1 MDITFD
7 HVVMPQ
13 AINDLVCLVFSSAH
27 DEGMIEEVAHV
38 DEGIGTDPSVMA
50 KVVEGVARME

>member
-1 MDITFD
+1 M
-7 HVVMPQ
+7 HQ
-13 AINDLVCLVFSSAH
+13 AINDIVCLVFSGAN

-50 KVVEGVARME
+50 KVFEGVARME